1 MGPKEGM
8 TPLDQVQL
16 VDEGARG
23 RLRQLN
29 VTTVEE
35 LLGQLQADPEALA
48 KALGLTPDETEHLR
62 EQALDLVSP
71 EVREA
76 LQQPGPEYPLGALD
90 PGSR

>member
-16 VDEGARG
+16 VDEGAKETLRG
-23 RLRQLN
+23 LN

-48 KALGLTPDETEHLR
+48 KALNKSPEELEQVKR
-62 EQALDLVSP
+62 QALDLVSP
-71 EVREA
+71 ELREA
-76 LQQPGPEYPLGALD
+76 YLQPGREYPLGALD
-90 PGSR
+90 PRSR